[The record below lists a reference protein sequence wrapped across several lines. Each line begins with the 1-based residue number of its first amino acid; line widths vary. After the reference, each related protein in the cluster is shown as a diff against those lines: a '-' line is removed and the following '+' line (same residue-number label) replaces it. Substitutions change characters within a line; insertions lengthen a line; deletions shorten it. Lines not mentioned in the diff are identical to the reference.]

1 MSSHHKSIG
10 VVLCTYNGEKY
21 LQQQLESILA
31 QTRLPEEILILDD
44 CSTDRTVEIINS
56 IACNNP
62 QIRLIKNSS
71 NLGFIKNFEQ
81 GIALCEKDFIAL
93 CDQDDIWL
101 PEKMER
107 LASELE
113 THPDAGI
120 AFCNAEYILA
130 DGTRTG
136 HLTNPDSDGFMQDMK
151 NVRKNILE
159 RKWNVLG
166 NFILLDASIKPHILP
181 NPSCRSHPHDV
192 WISLVSFFLFQPRY
206 VSIPLSLYRLH
217 ENMAS
222 GAIAYVLKGTPFERK
237 KKKWF
242 HPQRLSK
249 NLMRALLSPFRHSG
263 KIRERQLRAFNMA
276 TDMLSTLELLLEKRR
291 LLNLPELTSDELL
304 FFQKKRAEWKLV
316 ISSMPDRIKQT
327 QTDTAT

>member
-1 MSSHHKSIG
+1 MSSNPKSIG

-21 LQQQLESILA
+21 LQQQIESLLA

-44 CSTDRTVEIINS
+44 RSTDRTVEIVNS
-56 IACNNP
+56 FACDNP
-62 QIRLIKNSS
+62 RIRLIRNST

-81 GIALCEKDFIAL
+81 GIALCEKDYIAL

-101 PEKMER
+101 PEKLER
-107 LASELE
+107 LAAELE
-113 THPDAGI
+113 AHPDAGM

-136 HLTNPDSDGFMQDMK
+136 HLTNPESDVFMHDMQ

-159 RKWNVLG
+159 RRWNVLG
-166 NFILLDASIKPHILP
+166 NFILFDASMKHHILP

-192 WISLVSFFLFQPRY
+192 WISMVAFFLFNPRY
-206 VSIPLSLYRLH
+206 VSEPLSLYRLH
-217 ENMAS
+217 QNMAS

-242 HPQRLSK
+242 HPQRFSK
-249 NLMRALLSPFRHSG
+249 NLMRALLSPFRHRS
-263 KIRERQLRAFNMA
+263 KIRERHLRAFNMA
-276 TDMLSTLELLLEKRR
+276 TDMLGTLELLLGKRQ
-291 LLNLPELTSDELL
+291 LLGLPELTPDEQQ
-304 FFQKKRAEWKLV
+304 FFQMKREEWELG
-316 ISSMPDRIKQT
+316 IASAPTWIKRT
-327 QTDTAT
+327 